1 MTNFLRSHKKQLLL
15 VVVLALLLVTLTSCR
30 FDATTWYQKPYTT
43 YGQEW
48 VDLWNDGK
56 GFWTALFAWPINILS
71 FPIAWLCSTIGNAL
85 GHSYFWGIF
94 FTTLIVRTVAW
105 PIYSKQNGMSLK
117 MSLLQPEM
125 AKIQRKYGQR
135 KDAQGQQMMQAEMMK
150 LYKKYKINPIGCFGT
165 MILQFPIFMSMYEVV
180 QRINKTTYA
189 VVDGATSIS
198 YAGQYALAN
207 TKLFNFFE
215 INTSVF
221 AAPEVKDKIFGIVI
235 ALLFGAI
242 QILSQKLGQRPPKYQ
257 KKYPNAKTQESQ
269 QQKTMKTMMIVMNV
283 VFVFMALQSTSL
295 AIYWLIGAIYQ
306 LFQSQVGRWINE
318 RQYYK
323 LQEKNKF
330 E

>member
-1 MTNFLRSHKKQLLL
+1 MTNFLRCHKKQLIL

-48 VDLWNDGK
+48 VDLWDGGK
-56 GFWTALFAWPINILS
+56 GFWNALFAWPISILS
-71 FPIAWLCSTIGNAL
+71 FPIAWLCSNIGNAL

-105 PIYSKQNGMSLK
+105 PIYSKQNSTSLK
-117 MSLLQPEM
+117 MQLMQPEM
-125 AKIQRKYGQR
+125 NKIQKKYGNR
-135 KDAQGQQMMQAEMMK
+135 KDPQSQQAMQAEMMK
-150 LYKKYKINPIGCFGT
+150 LYKKYNVKPIGCIVT
-165 MILQFPIFMSMYEVV
+165 MLLQFPIFMSMYEVV
-180 QRINKTTYA
+180 QRINKTSY
-189 VVDGATSIS
+189 VLVDGATSIS
-198 YAGQYALAN
+198 YAGKYALSN

-221 AAPEVKDKIFGIVI
+221 AAPEIKDKIFGIVI
-235 ALLFGAI
+235 ALLFGGL
-242 QILSQKLGQRPPKYQ
+242 QILSQKLSQRPPKYQ
-257 KKYPNAKTQESQ
+257 KQYPNKQKQESQ
-269 QQKTMKTMMIVMNV
+269 QQKSMKTMMIVMNV

-295 AIYWLIGAIYQ
+295 AVYWFIGAIYQ
-306 LFQSQVGRWINE
+306 LFQSQVGRWLNE
-318 RQYYK
+318 RKYYR